1 MKNLA
6 FIGNEI
12 EKKIVEKW
20 LKELGFRNLI
30 QFNQIDE
37 IAKINMNNSNNQN
50 EFER

>member
-12 EKKIVEKW
+12 EKKINEKW
-20 LKELGFRNLI
+20 LKQQGFTNLI

-37 IAKINMNNSNNQN
+37 IAKINSN
-50 EFER
+50 EIEREI